1 MKALALAAL
10 AFLSLS
16 TSGCRSTSC
25 ADFAEGDHGKLESA
39 ARAFE
44 AGCNSKNWD
53 AVAALYAEDAV
64 LMPPNMPD
72 VQGKQAIREFFV
84 AFPPVSDMRLD
95 CKEIK
100 GCGDMAY
107 VAGTYSMTVHPPGS
121 PAVKE
126 SGSFLEV
133 HRRQADGSWPIVRD
147 MFHANQPA
155 K

>member
-1 MKALALAAL
+1 MKIVALAAL
-10 AFLSLS
+10 AFLALS
-16 TSGCRSTSC
+16 VSGCRSTCC
-25 ADFAEGDHGKLESA
+25 ADFAEGDQGKLETA

-72 VQGKQAIREFFV
+72 VQGRQAIRDFFAGFV
-84 AFPPVSDMRLD
+84 PVSDMRLD
-95 CKEIK
+95 CKEIQ

-107 VAGTYSMTVHPPGS
+107 VAGTYSMMVHPPGGA
-121 PAVKE
+121 AVKE

-147 MFHANQPA
+147 MFHSNTPP
-155 K
+155 